1 MKRTQ
6 WYIALLCIL
15 VSGLLAGCGGSSGP
29 GSAPTTTTTTTT
41 PPAASQSPTKSILKL
56 STQGVLPQGTQ
67 LSGLGVTI
75 QLPPGTTV
83 ATDSTAP
90 VTVSSGVVTI
100 SGVAAQ
106 AGNSAMLPPVYK
118 PATSTAPGTL
128 ELVIAGNFG
137 VGEFATINCS
147 TSSGSTP
154 PTSSNVTPI
163 SFSPTDQLLRPVTG
177 LSAVVSVTLI
187 P

>member
-6 WYIALLCIL
+6 RCIALLCIL
-15 VSGLLAGCGGSSGP
+15 VSGLFAGCGGSSAP
-29 GSAPTTTTTTTT
+29 GSGPTTTTTNTT
-41 PPAASQSPTKSILKL
+41 PPEASQSPTRSILKL

-75 QLPPGTTV
+75 QLPTGTTV

-106 AGNSAMLPPVYK
+106 AGKSAMLPPVYK

-128 ELVIAGNFG
+128 EIVIAGNFG
-137 VGEFATINCS
+137 VGEFATVNCS

-154 PTSSNVTPI
+154 PTSLNVTPI

-177 LSAVVSVTLI
+177 LSAGVNVTLL